1 MKSKHLAKADFIRRL
16 RELATELYELGD
28 FTSKDPRR
36 DIISATIKGFADAG
50 TTLEV
55 VSLQEV
61 QAVIDKAHFAKFGEE
76 REARKSRILE
86 ERADKSS
93 DGSGDDN
100 VDWGVYDSP
109 AKDRNR

>member
-28 FTSKDPRR
+28 FTSKDPQR
-36 DIISATIKGFADAG
+36 DIVAATIKGFADAG

-61 QAVIDKAHFAKFGEE
+61 QEIIDKAHLAKFGEE
-76 REARKSRILE
+76 RAARKSRILE
-86 ERADKSS
+86 ERAEKSS
-93 DGSGDDN
+93 DGNGEDD

>member
-28 FTSKDPRR
+28 FTSKDPQR
-36 DIISATIKGFADAG
+36 DIVSATIKGFADAG

-55 VSLQEV
+55 VSVKEV
-61 QAVIDKAHFAKFGEE
+61 QAIIDKAHLAKFGEE
-76 REARKSRILE
+76 REARKNRILE
-86 ERADKSS
+86 ARADKSS
-93 DGSGDDN
+93 DGNGEDN